1 MPFHAFNSTMMT
13 NTTQSIEIPFLPTS
27 LWGLTTGISL
37 ILVLLA
43 CGMYVWYNK
52 RFKAVLKDSEDVADL
67 ATKKVRLEAEINQ
80 CQDWLNNNRE
90 ELLKLDAER
99 KQQEELRQELT
110 NLQIKDAQEQQKV
123 DDLSKESTSLQN
135 VISTLAQDRDRITNE
150 ITAGRLL
157 LEKNQNDI
165 EKLKN
170 EIENAL
176 RQLCD
181 VDQRF
186 QEKKR
191 ELDVLEQKVME
202 LSSGKNLLESEIK
215 NNQNRL
221 DNMIKEVQKLEVER
235 KQQEILRQELES
247 LQLKITRSQ
256 QELKNILMSVSQHE
270 IKHQGLIVEVNVKQA
285 QLNKIQNEINQ
296 AAEELEGMK
305 RPVGIGARTGD
316 KGSHDD
322 LFKIKPECFMAK
334 VFSGGKYEKR
344 SEVQSLSDILQIL
357 KNQGLSFPKRTVYA
371 FHTSLKI
378 NDISP
383 ITVLAGISGTGKT
396 LLPVKYAEA
405 MGMHNMVVSVQPG
418 WDSPRDL
425 FGFYNYMEHKYK
437 GTDLARALIRM
448 DPYNFKEQLKDE
460 ERRVDRVL
468 LVLLD
473 EMNLARI
480 EYYFSEFLSKLELR
494 RAIKDA
500 EVDNRSIAKF
510 VLETGSQSDGK
521 GVFQLWVGRNVIF
534 VGTMNEDESTQTLS
548 DKVLDRANVL
558 RFGKPPNN
566 LTRIQNELIAVQP
579 QKKFLTYNQWKEW
592 IKKPPVNDFWLND
605 INGWINLINDALE
618 KVGRP
623 FGHRVQQ
630 AMREYVANYPGVAD
644 GETHKIA
651 FADQIEQKVIPKLRG
666 IDFSGI
672 PLNESLDIIY
682 RLIDELGDEELSR
695 AFSQSKEDRSMGT
708 FVWRGVTRSL
718 DDIRV

>member
-1 MPFHAFNSTMMT
+1 MPFYAFNSIMTT
-13 NTTQSIEIPFLPTS
+13 NTAQSIEIPFLPTS

-43 CGMYVWYNK
+43 CGMYAWYHK

-80 CQDWLNNNRE
+80 CQDWLKNNRE

-110 NLQIKDAQEQQKV
+110 NLQIKVAQEQQKV

-150 ITAGRLL
+150 ITAGRVL

-165 EKLKN
+165 EKSKN

-202 LSSGKNLLESEIK
+202 LSSGKNLLEYEIK

-221 DNMIKEVQKLEVER
+221 DNMIKEMQKLEVER
-235 KQQEILRQELES
+235 KQQELLRQELES

-270 IKHQGLIVEVNVKQA
+270 VKHQGLIVEVNVKQA
-285 QLNKIQNEINQ
+285 QLEEIKGKIKRSN
-296 AAEELEGMK
+296 EELEGIK
-305 RPVGIGARTGD
+305 RPVGVGAGTGD
-316 KGSHDD
+316 KGSYDD
-322 LFKIKPECFMAK
+322 LFKKEPECFMAK
-334 VFSGGKYEKR
+334 VFSGGNYEQR
-344 SEVQSLSDILQIL
+344 SEVQSLSGILRIL

-425 FGFYNYMEHKYK
+425 FGFYNYMEKKYK

-448 DPYNFKEQLKDE
+448 DPYNFKEQLKVE
-460 ERRVDRVL
+460 ERR
-468 LVLLD
+468 
-473 EMNLARI
+473 AT
-480 EYYFSEFLSKLELR
+480 EYYSFY
-494 RAIKDA
+494 
-500 EVDNRSIAKF
+500 
-510 VLETGSQSDGK
+510 
-521 GVFQLWVGRNVIF
+521 W
-534 VGTMNEDESTQTLS
+534 
-548 DKVLDRANVL
+548 
-558 RFGKPPNN
+558 
-566 LTRIQNELIAVQP
+566 
-579 QKKFLTYNQWKEW
+579 
-592 IKKPPVNDFWLND
+592 
-605 INGWINLINDALE
+605 
-618 KVGRP
+618 
-623 FGHRVQQ
+623 
-630 AMREYVANYPGVAD
+630 MR
-644 GETHKIA
+644 
-651 FADQIEQKVIPKLRG
+651 
-666 IDFSGI
+666 
-672 PLNESLDIIY
+672 
-682 RLIDELGDEELSR
+682 
-695 AFSQSKEDRSMGT
+695 
-708 FVWRGVTRSL
+708 
-718 DDIRV
+718 